1 VDEPTIRTHAQAMAD
16 ALVEG
21 DVERALTDLSPELR
35 RNMGEVVALLPLPA
49 TEATVEAVDAT
60 GSGWTAVVRMVGES
74 EENTIST
81 RWKDRDGR
89 PTLIE
94 VSHLSRQA
102 RAPEQGDEAAAG
114 ESTGEGPTEAG

>member
-1 VDEPTIRTHAQAMAD
+1 MDEATIRSHTQAMAD
-16 ALVEG
+16 ALVDG
-21 DVERALTDLSPELR
+21 DVERALTDLSQELR

-49 TEATVEAVDAT
+49 TEAAIESVEPT

-81 RWKDRDGR
+81 RWKDRGGE

-102 RAPEQGDEAAAG
+102 RAPEEAEAVEALG
-114 ESTGEGPTEAG
+114 TDAESSPEG

>member
-1 VDEPTIRTHAQAMAD
+1 MAD
-16 ALVEG
+16 ALVDG
-21 DVERALTDLSPELR
+21 DVERALSDLSPELR

-49 TEATVEAVDAT
+49 TEAAVESVDAT

-81 RWKDRDGR
+81 RWKDRDGQ

-102 RAPEQGDEAAAG
+102 RAPEEGEEAAAPDSGEPGG
-114 ESTGEGPTEAG
+114 ESREG

>member
-1 VDEPTIRTHAQAMAD
+1 MAD
-16 ALVEG
+16 ALVDG
-21 DVERALTDLSPELR
+21 DVERALSDLSPELR

-49 TEATVEAVDAT
+49 TEAAVESVDAT
-60 GSGWTAVVRMVGES
+60 GTGWTAVVRMVGES

-81 RWKDRDGR
+81 RWKDRDGQ

-102 RAPEQGDEAAAG
+102 RAPEEGEEPAAG
-114 ESTGEGPTEAG
+114 ESTGEGGGPGETG